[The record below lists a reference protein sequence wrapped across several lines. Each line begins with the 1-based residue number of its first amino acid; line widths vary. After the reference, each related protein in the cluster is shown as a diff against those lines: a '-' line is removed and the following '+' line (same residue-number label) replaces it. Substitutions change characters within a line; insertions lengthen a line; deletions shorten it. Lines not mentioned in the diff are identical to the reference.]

1 MSIVKMRRLRLL
13 GLSSE
18 RDELLKELMA
28 MGCVELTEAAEAYAG
43 EDCGPLRREESRAA
57 EYRAQ
62 SQRYAGYPC

>member
-28 MGCVELTEAAEAYAG
+28 MGCVELTEAA
-43 EDCGPLRREESRAA
+43 
-57 EYRAQ
+57 
-62 SQRYAGYPC
+62 